1 MRKRKGWKL
10 QMAVA
15 GALSLVAA
23 TALAGQV
30 TLYER
35 PAFQGQSATTTVALP
50 NLARSY
56 FNDGASSIVVGDGT
70 WEACTEP
77 YFRGRCAQLVPGS
90 YSRLSGELNSLVAS
104 VRQIDYQPASTRVV
118 VVPDVTTVATSPVTA
133 PVVINPAPATVL
145 VNPEPRQ
152 VIVTAPVTSAVPI
165 PTGARITLYQH
176 DGHLIRAVELTSSAD
191 QLDSRNFKDTAD
203 AALVSGGVWRL
214 CDRERGRGSCF
225 DYSPGRYEDLGD
237 LRAKVRSA
245 YVIAPVEERVA
256 TVVAVP
262 PGRAVVY
269 EYANFGG
276 PSAVIEYGRAPDM
289 DWTYFR
295 HPAASLRI
303 ESGSWLV
310 CSDIGY
316 QGECRVLD
324 PGDYPHGA
332 GLSHGIASARQVW
345 RPQYGSTSVRYG
357 TMDLSRQAT
366 R

>member
-118 VVPDVTTVATSPVTA
+118 VVPDVTTV
-133 PVVINPAPATVL
+133 VVKPA
-145 VNPEPRQ
+145 N
-152 VIVTAPVTSAVPI
+152 
-165 PTGARITLYQH
+165 
-176 DGHLIRAVELTSSAD
+176 
-191 QLDSRNFKDTAD
+191 
-203 AALVSGGVWRL
+203 
-214 CDRERGRGSCF
+214 
-225 DYSPGRYEDLGD
+225 
-237 LRAKVRSA
+237 
-245 YVIAPVEERVA
+245 
-256 TVVAVP
+256 
-262 PGRAVVY
+262 
-269 EYANFGG
+269 
-276 PSAVIEYGRAPDM
+276 
-289 DWTYFR
+289 
-295 HPAASLRI
+295 
-303 ESGSWLV
+303 
-310 CSDIGY
+310 
-316 QGECRVLD
+316 
-324 PGDYPHGA
+324 GA
-332 GLSHGIASARQVW
+332 GGDQSGTGDGPGQSGAATGDRHRTGRRLLSQFRRGPAS
-345 RPQYGSTSVRYG
+345 PSIST
-357 TMDLSRQAT
+357 TDT
-366 R
+366 